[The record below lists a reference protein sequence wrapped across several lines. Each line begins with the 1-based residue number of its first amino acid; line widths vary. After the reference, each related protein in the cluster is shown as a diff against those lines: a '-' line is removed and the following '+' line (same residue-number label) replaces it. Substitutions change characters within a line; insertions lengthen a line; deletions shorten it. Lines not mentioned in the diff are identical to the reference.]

1 MCTAN
6 ATPAEMSATAAV
18 STSAEMSAAAT
29 TSPATMAS
37 TSAMTSASSAAAFC
51 VSSACKN
58 GGQEDN
64 GTEFEFWHGNLERAP
79 PRVTDE
85 NDSVGR

>member
-1 MCTAN
+1 MCTAS

-18 STSAEMSAAAT
+18 STSAEMSAAAA

-37 TSAMTSASSAAAFC
+37 TSAMTSASASATAFC

-64 GTEFEFWHGNLERAP
+64 GTEFEFWHGNLERVSASY
-79 PRVTDE
+79 R
-85 NDSVGR
+85 

>member
-1 MCTAN
+1 MCTAS
-6 ATPAEMSATAAV
+6 AAPAEMSTTAAV
-18 STSAEMSAAAT
+18 STSAEMSAAAAA

-37 TSAMTSASSAAAFC
+37 TSAMTSASASAAAFC

-64 GTEFEFWHGNLERAP
+64 GTEFEFWHGNLERVSASY
-79 PRVTDE
+79 R
-85 NDSVGR
+85 

>member
-29 TSPATMAS
+29 TSAATMAA
-37 TSAMTSASSAAAFC
+37 TSAMTSASAAAFC

-64 GTEFEFWHGNLERAP
+64 GTELEFWHGNLERAP
-79 PRVTDE
+79 PRVTDV
-85 NDSVGR
+85 NDSPGR